1 MSPELQTAFEVSLE
15 RLLRGE
21 ATLEQCLRDFPRHRG
36 ELRDFL
42 VIALD
47 LEGMTPLPM
56 SDAALQRGLAL
67 TQGELDRRRL
77 RAASTPAP
85 SLWDR
90 ITARV
95 PRFRPLRLASLAATF
110 AVALIAYGGVTLAAV
125 GSGPDSA
132 LYGYRLALE
141 EFRISFAADEDR
153 AALYLDTAEE
163 RLREIERTA
172 VGSDSEAV
180 QRASDA
186 YESLV
191 RKGVS
196 ALGDASANPAPQRRE
211 RAVAAI
217 QSFRARLREHER
229 RFESI
234 TAGLAPAFQAPVT
247 RAGTSASAGLADV
260 QSGAILALAPT
271 PFAATPSS
279 APPAITATAPPTVT
293 PRPAVQSPPTPAPT
307 ATQTAPSVTTASPT
321 PQTQVAAVDAAPAD
335 AVLIGVLDLLEEG
348 RAVVSGVELRVPAGP
363 DAPDFDPSQFA
374 IGAWVE
380 VAATLSPEGVLF
392 LHELSLLAPP
402 ASEPAPAAAD
412 SDAEQTATPG
422 PPPVAE
428 PTPDAEVTAGASPSP
443 QPGATPAAGA
453 TPSPTVAP
461 SPEAEPAE
469 TPTAAPDETPQPT
482 ATAAP
487 DSAEE
492 PGEVTPTPAPA
503 PETEPTET
511 PTATPGETPQPTA
524 TAAPDS
530 AEETAEVTPT
540 PAPTPDTEPTETPTA
555 APGETPQPTATAAP
569 DSAEEPGEVTPTPA
583 PAPDTE
589 PTETPTAAP
598 GETPQPT
605 STAAPDSA
613 EETVEV
619 SPTPQAETG
628 DAPALA
634 LSPSLLGVLQ
644 ALDESRLV
652 VAGVTFVRSDDPP
665 LEIRGTPAIGDK
677 ARVEFEVA
685 TGPDGESLLIARV
698 LAAHE
703 PAGAQPSSD
712 ALVRIEGVV
721 EAVSDEMVQVDGQI
735 VTLRGGEAPTEVQ
748 GMIEVGVRVRIE
760 ALAAAAGYEAL
771 RIVVI
776 ESTVQ
781 AAVPNAPPVG

>member
-85 SLWDR
+85 ALWDR

-348 RAVVSGVELRVPAGP
+348 RAVVSGVELHVPAGP

-380 VAATLSPEGVLF
+380 VAATLSPEGVLV

-402 ASEPAPAAAD
+402 ASEPAPEAAD

-422 PPPVAE
+422 PPPAAK
-428 PTPDAEVTAGASPSP
+428 PTPDAEVTAEASPSP
-443 QPGATPAAGA
+443 QPGAAPAAGA
-453 TPSPTVAP
+453 TP

-469 TPTAAPDETPQPT
+469 TPTAA
-482 ATAAP
+482 
-487 DSAEE
+487 
-492 PGEVTPTPAPA
+492 
-503 PETEPTET
+503 
-511 PTATPGETPQPTA
+511 PGETPQPTA

-540 PAPTPDTEPTETPTA
+540 PAPTPETEPTETPTA

-569 DSAEEPGEVTPTPA
+569 VSAEETGEVTPTPAPAPEAEPTETPTATPGETPQPTATAAPDSEEEPGEVTPTPA
-583 PAPDTE
+583 PTPDTE
-589 PTETPTAAP
+589 PTETPTAEP
-598 GETPQPT
+598 GETPQT
-605 STAAPDSA
+605 TVTAALDSE

-628 DAPALA
+628 DAPAPA
-634 LSPSLLGVLQ
+634 PSPSLRGVLQ

-665 LEIRGTPAIGDK
+665 LEIRGTPAIGDT

-685 TGPDGESLLIARV
+685 TGPDGESLLTARV

-703 PAGAQPSSD
+703 PASAQPSSD

-748 GMIEVGVRVRIE
+748 GVIEVGVRVRIE

>member
-85 SLWDR
+85 ALWDR

-247 RAGTSASAGLADV
+247 RAGTSASAGLAHV

-348 RAVVSGVELRVPAGP
+348 RAVVSGVELHVPAGP

-380 VAATLSPEGVLF
+380 VAATLSPEGVLV

-402 ASEPAPAAAD
+402 ASEPAPEAAD

-422 PPPVAE
+422 PPPAAK
-428 PTPDAEVTAGASPSP
+428 PTPDAEVTAEASPSP
-443 QPGATPAAGA
+443 QPGAAPAAGA

-461 SPEAEPAE
+461 SPGPSPTPEAEPAE
-469 TPTAAPDETPQPT
+469 TPTAA
-482 ATAAP
+482 
-487 DSAEE
+487 
-492 PGEVTPTPAPA
+492 
-503 PETEPTET
+503 
-511 PTATPGETPQPTA
+511 PGETPQPTA

-530 AEETAEVTPT
+530 EEETAEVTPT
-540 PAPTPDTEPTETPTA
+540 LAPTPDTEPTETPTA

-583 PAPDTE
+583 PTPDTE
-589 PTETPTAAP
+589 PTETPTAEP
-598 GETPQPT
+598 GETPQT
-605 STAAPDSA
+605 TVTAALDSA

-628 DAPALA
+628 DAPAPA
-634 LSPSLLGVLQ
+634 PSPSLRGVLQ

-665 LEIRGTPAIGDK
+665 LEIRGTPAIGDT

-685 TGPDGESLLIARV
+685 TGPDGESLLTARV

-703 PAGAQPSSD
+703 PASAQPSSD

-748 GMIEVGVRVRIE
+748 GVIEVGVRVRIE

-781 AAVPNAPPVG
+781 AAVPNAPPLG